1 MRLTRGTP
9 CNKAPLQ
16 PSGVKYDV
24 ADILHKHIGEYKRTH
39 RLSYAQSK
47 AVSAIMNCRTPAMGG
62 VMKTCSVCKALEF
75 HYKACKNRHC
85 PLCGAFEKAQWLEAQ
100 KKWILPIHYYHV
112 VFTIDHVFNTLVAFN
127 QKLLF
132 DLFIRIAAQLLKEF
146 GQKYLGGEIGFSM
159 VLHTWGQTMQGHL
172 HLHFI
177 VTGGALVYP
186 TDTMS
191 TGSTQRASSPTGYKW
206 NPAGPKFLFP
216 VKLLSKQFRNR
227 FCFELAQLWADGK
240 LNTNHGT
247 LDVANMIKQAASKDW
262 EVYIQKPLYE
272 KEKLIEY
279 LGRYIFRIAISNHRI
294 VAVGKDT
301 VTFKYFDNRDDGK
314 EKLMTLPAMEFIRRF
329 LSHVLPDGFVRVR
342 HFGLHNASCR
352 AKLQQARRVLGLP
365 YQLPVIPKLKFLDWF
380 KKISGSEED
389 PRICKF
395 CRKGLMLPIRE
406 FGPVFG
412 WRLKVHALLGWLTS
426 LHLSMRRSAAQ
437 VQVWKN
443 AFA

>member
-1 MRLTRGTP
+1 MQLAHIAHYNNTP
-9 CNKAPLQ
+9 TQ
-16 PSGVKYDV
+16 QSGVKYDV
-24 ADILHKHIGEYKRTH
+24 ADIFRKHIGEYKKTH
-39 RLSYAQSK
+39 RLSYQQSK

-62 VMKTCSVCKALEF
+62 VMKMCSVCKALEF

-112 VFTIDHVFNTLVAFN
+112 VFTIDHVFNNLVAFN

-132 DLFIRIAAQLLKEF
+132 NLFIEVAAQLLKEF

-159 VLHTWGQTMQGHL
+159 VMHTWGQTMQGHL

-177 VTGGALVYP
+177 VTGGALV
-186 TDTMS
+186 
-191 TGSTQRASSPTGYKW
+191 SSPTGYKW
-206 NPAGPKFLFP
+206 NPADHKFLFP
-216 VKLLSKQFRNR
+216 VKLLSNQFRNR
-227 FCFELAQLWADGK
+227 FCFEISQLWADGK
-240 LNTNHGT
+240 LNTNEGG
-247 LDVANMIKQAASKDW
+247 LDVQAMLTEALSKNW
-262 EVYIQKPLYE
+262 EVYIQAPLYD

-314 EKLMTLPAMEFIRRF
+314 EKLMTLSALEFIRRF

-342 HFGLHNASCR
+342 HFGLHNAACR

-365 YQLPVIPKLKFLDWF
+365 FELPAILKLKFLDWF
-380 KKISGSEED
+380 KKITKSNED
-389 PRICKF
+389 PRLCKF
-395 CRKGLMLPIRE
+395 CGKGLMLPIRE

-412 WRLKVHALLGWLTS
+412 WRLKLHAALGLLIS
-426 LHLSMRRSAAQ
+426 
-437 VQVWKN
+437 WKN